1 LEKTIKK
8 ITISLFFI
16 LCLIT
21 TYACNSNTRQ
31 TFTSDFSSRL
41 SGGGK
46 VTMTFEVDFR
56 NKTGIDEFKTK
67 IEKIKYALTLTLSR
81 KKGQELIAEGKKKT
95 TNSLGS
101 ILKKYLNE
109 KALAVR
115 ITNFKL
121 QT

>member
-1 LEKTIKK
+1 MEKTIKK

-67 IEKIKYALTLTLSR
+67 IEKSQTLPPQ
-81 KKGQELIAEGKKKT
+81 GG
-95 TNSLGS
+95 SLKPG
-101 ILKKYLNE
+101 
-109 KALAVR
+109 AA
-115 ITNFKL
+115 
-121 QT
+121 